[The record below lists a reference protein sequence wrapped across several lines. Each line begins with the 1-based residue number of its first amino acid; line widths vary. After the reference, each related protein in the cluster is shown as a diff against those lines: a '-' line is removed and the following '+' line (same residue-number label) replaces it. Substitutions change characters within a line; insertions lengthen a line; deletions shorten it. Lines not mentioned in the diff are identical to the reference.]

1 MFKPSKSD
9 WTSKIFSA
17 SVGAS
22 MATGYAAFRGQPPH
36 ICFLVLS
43 TAVVITLVLEE
54 LGWV

>member
-9 WTSKIFSA
+9 WTSKVFSA

-22 MATGYAAFRGQPPH
+22 VATGYAAFRGQPPY
-36 ICFLVLS
+36 ICLLVMS